1 MIRRSIARFD
11 DLEAARRRYDSLQ
24 PVGRLGKPEDIADG
38 VLYLASDEARFVT
51 GSELMIDGGYSAR

>member
-24 PVGRLGKPEDIADG
+24 PVGRLEKPEDIADG